1 MRILVAYASSSGST
15 GEVAQAIG
23 DVLRQEADVDVRNVK
38 DVEQVR
44 TYNAVV
50 LGSSIRAGRWLP
62 EAIRFLENARTALAE
77 RPVAYFITCL
87 ALIDETADNRET
99 ALSYLEP
106 ILRMT
111 PEITPIGLGLFAGSL
126 DAQRASSLPVDIPP
140 HGDYR
145 DWEKIRA
152 WAAEIQ
158 SKLLKG
164 DLHQVRKDWQTH
176 EHKLRQANLVRAN
189 LMGVDLRRANL
200 SGSNLSQAILNGAN
214 LGHADLRYANLSGAD
229 LSWADLT
236 GADLTH
242 ADLSGANLVWA
253 NLSRAK
259 VEGANLTGAHYNS
272 QTQWPDGQIP
282 VGLGDLNAVKFY

>member
-15 GEVAQAIG
+15 AEVAQAIG
-23 DVLRQEADVDVRNVK
+23 DVLKQDADVDVCNVK
-38 DVEQVR
+38 TVE
-44 TYNAVV
+44 NARAYDAIV

-62 EAIRFLENARTALAE
+62 EALRFIENSRSVLAE

-87 ALIDETADNRET
+87 TLIEETDDNRQT

-111 PEITPIGLGLFAGSL
+111 PEITPVGLGLFAGSL
-126 DAQRASSLPVDIPP
+126 DAQQASSLPSDIPP

-145 DWEKIRA
+145 DWKKIRA
-152 WAAEIQ
+152 WAAEVS
-158 SKLLKG
+158 SKLIKG
-164 DLHQVRKDWQTH
+164 DLREVKRHWVAQET
-176 EHKLRQANLVRAN
+176 KLREANLVRAN
-189 LMGVDLRRANL
+189 LMGADLRRANL
-200 SGSNLSQAILNGAN
+200 SGSNLAQAILNGAN

-236 GADLTH
+236 GADLTN

-259 VEGANLTGAHYNS
+259 LGNANLTGAHYNS

-282 VGLGDLNAVKFY
+282 VGLGELNAVSFY

>member
-23 DVLRQEADVDVRNVK
+23 DVFRPDADVDVFNVK
-38 DVEQVR
+38 AVENVR
-44 TYNAVV
+44 KYDAIV

-62 EAIRFLENARTALAE
+62 EALRFLESFRSGLAE

-87 ALIDETADNRET
+87 ALIEETDDNRQT

-106 ILRMT
+106 ILQMT
-111 PEITPIGLGLFAGSL
+111 PEITPVGLGLFAGSL
-126 DAQRASSLPVDIPP
+126 ESERASSLPIDIPP

-145 DWEKIRA
+145 DWGKIRA
-152 WAAEIQ
+152 WATEIFP
-158 SKLLKG
+158 KLLKG
-164 DLHQVRKDWQTH
+164 DMAEVKRHWAAQET
-176 EHKLRQANLVRAN
+176 KLREANLMRAN
-189 LMGVDLRRANL
+189 LMGADLRRANL

-236 GADLTH
+236 GADLTN
-242 ADLSGANLVWA
+242 ADLAGANLVWA

-259 VEGANLTGAHYNS
+259 LDGVNLTGAHYNS
-272 QTQWPDGQIP
+272 QTQWPHGQIP
-282 VGLGDLNAVKFY
+282 VDLGEMNPVSFY